1 MKACAGKNKIEKEKR
16 VTVIHDAQCCFVVPD
31 TSMNAMSR
39 QGKNSTVDTVTT
51 QSLSFFH
58 CY

>member
-1 MKACAGKNKIEKEKR
+1 MKACAGKKKIEEEKR

-31 TSMNAMSR
+31 TSMNATSHE
-39 QGKNSTVDTVTT
+39 GTNSTVDTVTT